1 MKLQY
6 FQDVQNVKEL
16 KKAYHKLVLKNHPD
30 KGGDHEVMVAI
41 VLEYEWAL
49 AHLFDEDGNRKG
61 GKQGGA
67 KANTCYDFQSDEF
80 RTALDQLMKL
90 DGLELEV
97 CGDWI
102 WISGNTFQNKTAIKE
117 IGCRWASKKKLWYWR
132 PADYVKKTR
141 KALDM
146 DQIRNLHGSEVFTS
160 NGRKV
165 LTA

>member
-6 FQDVQNVKEL
+6 FKDVRSVKEL
-16 KKAYHKLVLKNHPD
+16 KKQYHKLVLKNHPD
-30 KGGDHEVMVAI
+30 RGGDHETMVAI

-49 AHLFDEDGNRKG
+49 AHIFDEDGNRKAG
-61 GKQGGA
+61 QQG

-80 RTALDQLMKL
+80 RNALDQLMRL

-102 WISGNTFQNKTAIKE
+102 WVSGNTYPNKNEIKE

-132 PADYVKKTR
+132 PAEYVKRTR
-141 KALDM
+141 KTLDM
-146 DQIRNLHGSEVFTS
+146 DKIRDLHGSEVFTS
-160 NGRKV
+160 KGRKA

>member
-1 MKLQY
+1 
-6 FQDVQNVKEL
+6 
-16 KKAYHKLVLKNHPD
+16 
-30 KGGDHEVMVAI
+30 
-41 VLEYEWAL
+41 
-49 AHLFDEDGNRKG
+49 
-61 GKQGGA
+61 
-67 KANTCYDFQSDEF
+67 
-80 RTALDQLMKL
+80 MKL

-117 IGCRWASKKKLWYWR
+117 AGCRWASKKKLWYWR

-141 KALDM
+141 KTLDM

-160 NGRKV
+160 NGRKA

>member
-6 FQDVQNVKEL
+6 FKDVQNVKEL
-16 KKAYHKLVLKNHPD
+16 KKQYHKLVLKNHPD

-41 VLEYEWAL
+41 VLEYEWVL

-61 GKQGGA
+61 GKQGEA

-102 WISGNTFQNKTAIKE
+102 WISGNTFQNKAAIKE

-132 PADYVKKTR
+132 PADYVKTTR
-141 KALDM
+141 KTLDM

-160 NGRKV
+160 NGRKA